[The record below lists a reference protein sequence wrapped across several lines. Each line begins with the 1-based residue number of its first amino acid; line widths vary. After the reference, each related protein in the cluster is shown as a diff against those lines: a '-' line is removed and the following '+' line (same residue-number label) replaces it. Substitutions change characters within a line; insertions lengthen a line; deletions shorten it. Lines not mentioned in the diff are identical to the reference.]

1 MVRGKLKATLTIPE
15 GYEAELVA
23 TSLRSNGWQ
32 SLSYSEVTCEITG
45 DQKKTEYKAAMSFL
59 FDYKVRCSWLKSA
72 EQTEI
77 FVEVVEQEGN
87 ANPRDCQKIAYDIIS
102 GVANRAG
109 PTAAKLAVQP
119 RNTLHG
125 GDRFADLGD
134 LEEAEYVSSECSGN
148 NLLIAPLDDTKKLVI
163 PEDEA
168 CRHALVCGPTGC
180 GKTSSVFI
188 PNLIERNDVS
198 ALVTEATS
206 GAELPDL
213 YAKTSGFR
221 AAAGHKIFYFN
232 PDDLSS
238 TRINP
243 VDFVTTQARAQELAS
258 LIMRNT
264 ASKFKQNGES
274 KFWQDSETQ
283 LLTSLLMHVSSNKG
297 NLAQIRA
304 LLREGPERVGEIM
317 EGSRVAA
324 AKDEYNAYLKV
335 STDNIRNGVMCGLL
349 QRLNN
354 WVNPKVV
361 ALTERSDI
369 EIADLA
375 SQLFTFY
382 FAVPSDKEALKPV
395 ACLVLNYVLN
405 TLKDIAKEKYKH
417 KLALYLDEFT
427 NFGYIPALPTA
438 MAIIRHQEIP
448 IMLGCQDYSQIKI
461 EYGEDETKKIFSNV
475 GTRFVFRTADIN
487 TAKQISESLGQETVV
502 ERKLNTAC
510 QVVEKEVGKPL
521 MRPSE
526 VMALPKDISI
536 VFTPTTPPVKV
547 KRFSWQDYSDRT
559 CIAPPYREAIQI
571 DEGLSGFCQK
581 ESVAPPWQK
590 QAEEKL
596 ARFESLRQTTEN
608 SKANS
613 TSNTSNTQQ
622 KRSPLDFEIPI

>member
-1 MVRGKLKATLTIPE
+1 MVTGKLKATLSIPD
-15 GYEAELVA
+15 GFEAELVA
-23 TSLRSNGWQ
+23 TSLRSHGWQ
-32 SLSYSEVTCEITG
+32 NLSYSEVTCEITG
-45 DQKKTEYKAAMSFL
+45 EKKKTEYKAAMSFA
-59 FDYKVRCSWLKSA
+59 FDYKVKCSWTRSN
-72 EQTEI
+72 EQTEL
-77 FVEVVEQEGN
+77 FVKVTEQEGH
-87 ANPRDCQKIAYDIIS
+87 ASPHDCQKIAFDIIS
-102 GVANRAG
+102 GVAKRIG
-109 PTAAKLAVQP
+109 PATSKLADLP

-125 GDRFADLGD
+125 GDRFADIAD
-134 LEEAEYVSSECSGN
+134 LEEAEYVSDECAGN
-148 NLLIAPLDDTKKLVI
+148 NLLIAPMDNGRRLVI

-180 GKTSSVFI
+180 GKTSSIFI
-188 PNLIERNDVS
+188 PNLIERKDVS

-213 YAKTSGFR
+213 YSKTSGFR
-221 AAAGHKIFYFN
+221 ATAGHKIFYFN

-243 VDFVTTQARAQELAS
+243 VDYVTTQARAQEMAS

-274 KFWQDSETQ
+274 KFWQDSETH
-283 LLTSLLMHVSSNKG
+283 LLTSLLMHVSAYKG

-304 LLREGPERVGEIM
+304 LLREGPERLGEIM
-317 EGSRVAA
+317 EASKVAA
-324 AKDEYNAYLKV
+324 AAAEYNAYLKV

-354 WVNPKVV
+354 WINPKVV
-361 ALTERSDI
+361 ALTEKSDI
-369 EIADLA
+369 EITDLA
-375 SQLFTFY
+375 SELFTFY

-510 QVVEKEVGKPL
+510 QVIEKEVGKPL

-526 VMALPKDISI
+526 VMSLPKDISI

-547 KRFSWQDYSDRT
+547 KRFNWRDYAERT
-559 CIAPPYREAIQI
+559 CIAPPYREPIEI
-571 DEGLSGFCQK
+571 DESLSGFCQK
-581 ESVAPPWQK
+581 ESMSPQWQK
-590 QAEEKL
+590 DTEEKL
-596 ARFESLRQTTEN
+596 AQFESASRTSE
-608 SKANS
+608 S
-613 TSNTSNTQQ
+613 TDRASSGAKQ
-622 KRSPLDFEIPI
+622 KRHPFDFEVPI